1 MKKISIIV
9 SLLLGISAAAMA
21 QPRAAGLRIGAT
33 GLDASFQ
40 YDQNRNTFLQG
51 DLGMDFGSSKD
62 AAVGF
67 KFTGTYNIV
76 WARPA
81 WTDMGTWA
89 LYAGPGVSLGYVGD
103 KVTYKNELTKINTRD
118 HGFMFALAAQAGIE
132 YNFDFPLQLAADIR
146 PYFGLHVGRKAG
158 FYDRGLLGLIPTLS
172 ARYRF

>member
-33 GLDASFQ
+33 CLDVSFQ

-132 YNFDFPLQLAADIR
+132 HGDIIFLGIGHGAA
-146 PYFGLHVGRKAG
+146 PF
-158 FYDRGLLGLIPTLS
+158 LS
-172 ARYRF
+172 IF

>member
-1 MKKISIIV
+1 MKRLTIILSFLIGLSV
-9 SLLLGISAAAMA
+9 VAQA
-21 QPRAAGLRIGAT
+21 QPRAVGLRIGAT
-33 GLDASFQ
+33 GLDASYQ
-40 YDQNRNTFLQG
+40 YEMNRNTFFQG

-81 WTDMGTWA
+81 WTDTGTWA

-146 PYFGLHVGRKAG
+146 PYIGLHVGQKAG
-158 FYDRGLLGLIPTLS
+158 FYGRGLLGLIPTLS

>member
-1 MKKISIIV
+1 
-9 SLLLGISAAAMA
+9 
-21 QPRAAGLRIGAT
+21 
-33 GLDASFQ
+33 
-40 YDQNRNTFLQG
+40 
-51 DLGMDFGSSKD
+51 
-62 AAVGF
+62 
-67 KFTGTYNIV
+67 
-76 WARPA
+76 
-81 WTDMGTWA
+81 MGTWA

-146 PYFGLHVGRKAG
+146 PYIGLHVGQKAG

>member
-1 MKKISIIV
+1 MKKIIIMA
-9 SLLLGISAAAMA
+9 SLLFGISAAATA
-21 QPRAAGLRIGAT
+21 QHRAVGLRIGAT

-146 PYFGLHVGRKAG
+146 PYFGFHAGHKTG
-158 FYDRGLLGLIPTLS
+158 FYNRGLYGFIPTLS